1 MAILRTVILA
11 GELGRLFGRQHRFA
25 ITTPAEAIRALCANF
40 AGFDKHLID
49 SQQRGVA
56 YKVTIDR
63 APVDGQL
70 EGLHQPYSQTLRI
83 VPVVT
88 GGKSG
93 FLGVV
98 LGAALI
104 GASFFLPG
112 AALFTVGTFAPSLAS
127 IAFGLGAS
135 LLLGGVSQ
143 MLAVQPKAPEPS
155 EQPENKPSYSFNGA
169 VNTTAQGQSVPVC
182 YGRLI
187 VGSAV
192 ISAGITADDYRAAG
206 LT

>member
-1 MAILRTVILA
+1 MPILRTVILA
-11 GELGRLFGRQHRFA
+11 GELAKKYGRTHRFA
-25 ITTPAEAIRALCANF
+25 ISTPAEAIRALCANF
-40 AGFDKHLID
+40 KGFDRHLID

-63 APVDGQL
+63 QPIDDKL
-70 EGLHQPYSQTLRI
+70 EGLREPYSQTLRI

-98 LGAALI
+98 LGAVLI
-104 GASFFLPG
+104 ASAFFVPG
-112 AALFTVGTFAPSLAS
+112 LAAVTLFGTTTLAS
-127 IAFGLGAS
+127 VAFGLGTS

-143 MLAVQPKAPEPS
+143 MLSPQPKAPQPYES
-155 EQPENKPSYSFNGA
+155 PENEPSYSFNGP

-192 ISAGITADDYRAAG
+192 ISAGITADDYSAAG